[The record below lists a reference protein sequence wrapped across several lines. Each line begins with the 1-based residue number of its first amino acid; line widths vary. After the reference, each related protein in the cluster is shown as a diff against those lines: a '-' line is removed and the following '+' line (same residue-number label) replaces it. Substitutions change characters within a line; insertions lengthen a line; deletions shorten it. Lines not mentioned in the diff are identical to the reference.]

1 MTGNGKRYD
10 STPPHNCTTGR
21 KVCQLLEC
29 FCFIL
34 EFFFKGSFF
43 FTFFLIYQTKQIVF
57 AGNSSSPLNLA
68 FRIFTYRRLGT
79 SLFDETFEERPEK
92 SIATALKI
100 QTG

>member
-1 MTGNGKRYD
+1 MPTLRMFLFYF
-10 STPPHNCTTGR
+10 R
-21 KVCQLLEC
+21 
-29 FCFIL
+29 
-34 EFFFKGSFF
+34 FFFVKGSF

-92 SIATALKI
+92 NLSLLL
-100 QTG
+100 